1 MVFFFGVRFYIFGCQ
16 GTEAFVLK
24 TNTLLKAGHSISEA
38 TSPLSAGNNPNTWF
52 KSCLQEPGSPMP
64 RWCGCTAGL
73 RPAACRPA
81 RGKPRAQSRSGTYSS
96 ASIPLLAVP
105 APRGAGGPHELLLVS
120 PGAVSIPLLL
130 VGIAM
135 SARTSR
141 ENTSP
146 CSLSPPPPFS
156 RGVAKVFLTSQA
168 LFSDAVSPPP
178 LRSTF
183 MFPPSPCPA
192 EKPCS
197 RLPLPLSWPGTGET
211 GVWNGTPVP

>member
-130 VGIAM
+130 VGIAQ
-135 SARTSR
+135 RTHR
-141 ENTSP
+141 DERLDKQGKHKP
-146 CSLSPPPPFS
+146 LFPFS
-156 RGVAKVFLTSQA
+156 PSALQQRCCKGVSHVSGPFL
-168 LFSDAVSPPP
+168 
-178 LRSTF
+178 
-183 MFPPSPCPA
+183 
-192 EKPCS
+192 
-197 RLPLPLSWPGTGET
+197 
-211 GVWNGTPVP
+211 

>member
-130 VGIAM
+130 VGIAQ
-135 SARTSR
+135 RTHRDERSDKQGKHK
-141 ENTSP
+141 P
-146 CSLSPPPPFS
+146 LFPFS
-156 RGVAKVFLTSQA
+156 PSALQQRCCKGVSHVSGPFL
-168 LFSDAVSPPP
+168 
-178 LRSTF
+178 
-183 MFPPSPCPA
+183 
-192 EKPCS
+192 
-197 RLPLPLSWPGTGET
+197 
-211 GVWNGTPVP
+211 

>member
-16 GTEAFVLK
+16 GTEAFGLK

-130 VGIAM
+130 VGIAQ
-135 SARTSR
+135 RTHR
-141 ENTSP
+141 DERLDKQGKHKP
-146 CSLSPPPPFS
+146 LFPFS
-156 RGVAKVFLTSQA
+156 PSALQQRCCKGVSHVSGPFL
-168 LFSDAVSPPP
+168 
-178 LRSTF
+178 
-183 MFPPSPCPA
+183 
-192 EKPCS
+192 
-197 RLPLPLSWPGTGET
+197 
-211 GVWNGTPVP
+211 